1 MKRKR
6 APGGGRKPKAGNSTS
21 SLTIRIPDDMRERLE
36 VEATAKNDSVAG
48 VLLGHLRR
56 SFNREA
62 EREREPAMRALC
74 FLIAETAHQ
83 VVGLHV
89 TNEDATRDEPQFSW
103 RWSPFFYRAFKL
115 AVGQILDAL
124 EPKGDIERP
133 QIKMKLIG
141 RNPEDQKKLDSF
153 VTRLMRS
160 FESPE
165 ERANYAAD
173 YILNYS
179 LGTIPQLSEKERE
192 IERQHLS
199 RMQSPSAW
207 RQFYGM
213 PDVAKDLMI
222 KPTKGGADD

>member
-1 MKRKR
+1 MAKR
-6 APGGGRKPKAGNSTS
+6 GRTPKGEFADKLSNFSTR
-21 SLTIRIPDDMRERLE
+21 IRPATRKLLENEAKATGQSISQLAERLL
-36 VEATAKNDSVAG
+36 VDGLAK
-48 VLLGHLRR
+48 RR
-56 SFNREA
+56 ESGRDK
-62 EREREPAMRALC
+62 AMRALC

-83 VVGLHV
+83 VVGLHI
-89 TNEDATRDEPQFSW
+89 TNEDSTRDEPAFSW

-115 AVGQILDAL
+115 TVGQILDAL

-133 QIKMKLIG
+133 QIKMDLTA
-141 RNPEDQKKLDSF
+141 NPEDQKEADSF
-153 VTRLMRS
+153 IARYMRS

-165 ERANYAAD
+165 ERANYATD